1 MKTDVIAYTMGA
13 QFAAYVANGDASHL
27 TDQEV
32 GDFDMIDQQAHDQAP
47 AGFHFGH
54 WAIEIDDRNEF
65 ARCEAT
71 DLMGDCYRFDAVYF
85 ETNQTAGA

>member
-1 MKTDVIAYTMGA
+1 MKTDVITYTMGA
-13 QFAAYVANGDASHL
+13 DFAAYVANGDASHL
-27 TDQEV
+27 TDQEI

-54 WAIEIDDRNEF
+54 WSIDTENYHEF

-71 DLMGDCYRFDAVYF
+71 DTLGACYQFDAVYF
-85 ETNQTAGA
+85 ETTPTAGA